1 VTIEEPTE
9 TQTDSGNVRYTWSAV
24 LSDVEARVLPLV
36 VAEERKTWATPEEDA
51 YEIQLR
57 GAHPTLRPLMRVA
70 IDSEVY
76 DIRRIL
82 QPPPFGDPSTILQS
96 VRVTP

>member
-1 VTIEEPTE
+1 
-9 TQTDSGNVRYTWSAV
+9 
-24 LSDVEARVLPLV
+24 
-36 VAEERKTWATPEEDA
+36 
-51 YEIQLR
+51 
-57 GAHPTLRPLMRVA
+57 MRVA